1 MSALSA
7 NQVNLM
13 YNTCINIKGFGMEK
27 KYDDLSGSKFGDWTV
42 ILKADNRK
50 DRTYWLCE
58 CVCGK
63 QKEVNASSLKRG
75 ISTNCGCAKRL
86 DIVGQKFNMLTAI
99 KYSHSGNGGE
109 SIYEFKCDCGNTTL
123 SKASAVNKG
132 TIKSCGCLQDRTTH
146 GKSRSHTHK
155 VWSGMKQRCLNE
167 NAPDYDNYGARGVS
181 VCERWLD
188 FNLFLE
194 DLGEIPSDKEIDRID
209 NNGNYEL
216 GNVRFSTRKEQMQNM
231 SSSKVWV
238 VNGVE
243 YGSSRDASKAT
254 GISPSQIGRM
264 CNGYTRYGKYNPPKD
279 GCYSKLK
286 YGGTR

>member
-1 MSALSA
+1 
-7 NQVNLM
+7 
-13 YNTCINIKGFGMEK
+13 
-27 KYDDLSGSKFGDWTV
+27 
-42 ILKADNRK
+42 
-50 DRTYWLCE
+50 
-58 CVCGK
+58 
-63 QKEVNASSLKRG
+63 
-75 ISTNCGCAKRL
+75 
-86 DIVGQKFNMLTAI
+86 
-99 KYSHSGNGGE
+99 
-109 SIYEFKCDCGNTTL
+109 
-123 SKASAVNKG
+123 
-132 TIKSCGCLQDRTTH
+132 
-146 GKSRSHTHK
+146 
-155 VWSGMKQRCLNE
+155 MKQRCLNE